1 MNKLPN
7 DHLIDFI
14 QKNNLC
20 HFKKVNLFGAS
31 NVGKKTLLSYIQHYS
46 DNQFDFEIK
55 KKEDSEEIKNDDSLL
70 VECVKKLSIPISG
83 NTEKLN
89 INLYISNTDDLESI
103 KNNLINILDYSEC
116 VIFMIDISS
125 SKSFE
130 DISELF
136 DLVVKQMKSNIDY
149 GEIPLFFISN
159 KIDLEQN
166 RDVSGFAVKEL
177 TDKYENINSF
187 EFSLKLEKNASD
199 KNINE
204 FLAKLGAILSDE
216 EKKYSF
222 RYDSLNLVRLIEPI
236 SIKKDTLF
244 KNVYNTL
251 TFLLVGSHVVG
262 KTSFAQ
268 KLINNTFSEN
278 TITTLG
284 IDIMRTLSELY
295 GELVK
300 IELWDTA
307 GQERLRSIPK
317 NYYNKGDGFFMLF
330 DVTNRKTFEE
340 VSGWIEDIRSNRI
353 NSEEKKDFEQKPV
366 DEVMV
371 LIGNKIDE
379 TQKREVTREEAE
391 NLAKK
396 YKVKYCEI
404 SCKLGINIYEIF
416 CEVIIEASSLM
427 RRKSTNL
434 VINERKNKIENNNN
448 PKKNKCC

>member
-1 MNKLPN
+1 M
-7 DHLIDFI
+7 
-14 QKNNLC
+14 
-20 HFKKVNLFGAS
+20 
-31 NVGKKTLLSYIQHYS
+31 
-46 DNQFDFEIK
+46 
-55 KKEDSEEIKNDDSLL
+55 
-70 VECVKKLSIPISG
+70 
-83 NTEKLN
+83 
-89 INLYISNTDDLESI
+89 
-103 KNNLINILDYSEC
+103 
-116 VIFMIDISS
+116 
-125 SKSFE
+125 
-130 DISELF
+130 
-136 DLVVKQMKSNIDY
+136 
-149 GEIPLFFISN
+149 
-159 KIDLEQN
+159 
-166 RDVSGFAVKEL
+166 
-177 TDKYENINSF
+177 
-187 EFSLKLEKNASD
+187 
-199 KNINE
+199 
-204 FLAKLGAILSDE
+204 
-216 EKKYSF
+216 
-222 RYDSLNLVRLIEPI
+222 
-236 SIKKDTLF
+236 
-244 KNVYNTL
+244 
-251 TFLLVGSHVVG
+251 
-262 KTSFAQ
+262 
-268 KLINNTFSEN
+268 
-278 TITTLG
+278 
-284 IDIMRTLSELY
+284 
-295 GELVK
+295 K

>member
-7 DHLIDFI
+7 DQLIDFI

-244 KNVYNTL
+244 KNLYNTL

>member
-1 MNKLPN
+1 MKKLPKDQLN
-7 DHLIDFI
+7 DFVK
-14 QKNNLC
+14 KNNLC

-55 KKEDSEEIKNDDSLL
+55 KKDDSEEINNDDSLL
-70 VECVKKLSIPISG
+70 VECIKKLSIPYSG
-83 NTEKLN
+83 NTEKID
-89 INLYISNTDDLESI
+89 INLYISNTDDLKSI
-103 KNNLINILDYSEC
+103 KDNLNNLLDYSEC

-136 DLVVKQMKSNIDY
+136 DLVVKQMKNNISY
-149 GEIPLFFISN
+149 GDVPLFFISN

-177 TDKYENINSF
+177 TDKYEKINSF

-204 FLAKLGAILSDE
+204 FLVKLCATLSDG
-216 EKKYSF
+216 EKKYAF
-222 RYDSLNLVRLIEPI
+222 HYDSLNLVRLIEPI
-236 SIKKDTLF
+236 SIKKETLF

-268 KLINNTFSEN
+268 KLINNTFSDN

-317 NYYNKGDGFFMLF
+317 NYYNKGDGFLMLF

-340 VSGWIEDIRSNRI
+340 VSGWIEDIRSNKT
-353 NSEEKKDFEQKPV
+353 NSEEKKDFEQKPI

-371 LIGNKIDE
+371 LIGNKIDK
-379 TQKREVTREEAE
+379 TKKREVTREEAE
-391 NLAKK
+391 NLAEK

-416 CEVIIEASSLM
+416 CEIIIEASSLI
-427 RRKSTNL
+427 RRKSINL
-434 VINERKNKIENNNN
+434 VISERKNEIENRNN
-448 PKKNKCC
+448 PKKKICC